1 MNSYCDIILPFGQKT
16 KKIIVH
22 IFEKYS
28 FFFGTKE
35 RIRIKLTMECID
47 ADELNDNK
55 IMDKD
60 FLEKK
65 VDITNETEFD
75 SNINMNMIGMDS
87 DEKKK
92 EIPKTT
98 QVEVNKLLAKI
109 KYEEEHPNEQIKN
122 KEENFIE
129 EKLKI
134 NQGNKILGVIE
145 IFKPWSETEKKIKEE
160 SCVIK
165 NNFYINI
172 NCINFIII
180 LLN

>member
-1 MNSYCDIILPFGQKT
+1 M
-16 KKIIVH
+16 
-22 IFEKYS
+22 
-28 FFFGTKE
+28 
-35 RIRIKLTMECID
+35 
-47 ADELNDNK
+47 
-55 IMDKD
+55 
-60 FLEKK
+60 
-65 VDITNETEFD
+65 
-75 SNINMNMIGMDS
+75 
-87 DEKKK
+87 
-92 EIPKTT
+92 
-98 QVEVNKLLAKI
+98 AKI

-134 NQGNKILGVIE
+134 NQGNKKLGVKE

>member
-1 MNSYCDIILPFGQKT
+1 MNSYCDIILPFGQET

-28 FFFGTKE
+28 FFFATKE

-75 SNINMNMIGMDS
+75 SNIKMNMIGMDS
-87 DEKKK
+87 EEKKRK
-92 EIPKTT
+92 KFLK
-98 QVEVNKLLAKI
+98 QLKLR
-109 KYEEEHPNEQIKN
+109 
-122 KEENFIE
+122 
-129 EKLKI
+129 
-134 NQGNKILGVIE
+134 
-145 IFKPWSETEKKIKEE
+145 
-160 SCVIK
+160 
-165 NNFYINI
+165 
-172 NCINFIII
+172 
-180 LLN
+180 